1 MQVPTDSKK
10 TDKKNFN
17 KINNVEQKKYKK
29 KWEKITKK
37 LNRIK
42 KVFSTSWQTLS
53 GPGRGSFDRESVE
66 SLKKCNLKQLPRNQH
81 KNGTA

>member
-1 MQVPTDSKK
+1 MGK
-10 TDKKNFN
+10 T
-17 KINNVEQKKYKK
+17 
-29 KWEKITKK
+29 TKK

-53 GPGRGSFDRESVE
+53 GPGRGSFDRESVK
-66 SLKKCNLKQLPRNQH
+66 SLNKCNLKQLPRNQH